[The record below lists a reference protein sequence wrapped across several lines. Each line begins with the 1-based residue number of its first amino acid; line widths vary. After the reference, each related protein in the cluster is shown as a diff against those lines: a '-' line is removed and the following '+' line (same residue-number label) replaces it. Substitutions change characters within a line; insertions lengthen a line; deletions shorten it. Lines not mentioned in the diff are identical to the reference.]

1 MKKTIFY
8 QILGPLMI
16 FFIFAV
22 FTFMAVGTKDI
33 IAIIGS
39 IILGIITF
47 LFTLN
52 SIKVIKK
59 EKGKKIKYD
68 FNYTAVICLILILT
82 IFVAFLTLLIQNI
95 TYRLNGV
102 ETTATVYD
110 IDKETNYKTEYDE
123 DGNPYQKKHEKCNIY
138 IKYEVENKEYKNK
151 LDVGSCRKSIG
162 DEIKIYYDKDNP
174 NDFVSNSI
182 VLFVL
187 ATLFTGGCL
196 IIFIVQWVRTK
207 PKKRK
212 VRKYE

>member
-1 MKKTIFY
+1 MKRTIMN
-8 QILGPLMI
+8 QILGTLM
-16 FFIFAV
+16 FFFVFAV
-22 FTFMAVGTKDI
+22 FTFMAVGTKDS

-52 SIKVIKK
+52 SIKIIKK

-82 IFVAFLTLLIQNI
+82 IFGAFFTLLIQNI
-95 TYRLNGV
+95 SYRINGV
-102 ETTATVYD
+102 ETTAIVYD
-110 IDKETNYKTEYDE
+110 IDKEISYKTEYDE
-123 DGNPYQKKHEKCNIY
+123 DGNPYEKKYETCNVY
-138 IKYEVENKEYKNK
+138 IKYKVENKEYKNK
-151 LDVGSCRKSIG
+151 LDVGSCKKSIG

-182 VLFVL
+182 VLYVL

-196 IIFIVQWVRTK
+196 IIFIVQLVRTK

-212 VRKYE
+212 VKQV